1 MQGLVF
7 ELSTAL
13 HLQAGC
19 QSCYPVAT
27 YLLKYTEII
36 LLNSQFTTLF
46 IPTDVKARTHWSP
59 S

>member
-1 MQGLVF
+1 MRGLVF

-19 QSCYPVAT
+19 QNYYPVT
-27 YLLKYTEII
+27 SYLLKYTQII
-36 LLNSQFTTLF
+36 LPNSHFTTLF
-46 IPTDVKARTHWSP
+46 IPTDVKARTHLGP